1 MKEVEERFKE
11 LTELASAVLLNNQG
25 ADPEA
30 RLKAR
35 SLKPVLVLPPQ
46 IFGPFGPPKKRIN
59 FDKFNQRHISA

>member
-30 RLKAR
+30 RLK
-35 SLKPVLVLPPQ
+35 VLGFTVEKLLPEMCQ
-46 IFGPFGPPKKRIN
+46 
-59 FDKFNQRHISA
+59 